1 MKGSLN
7 SDFWDACMVLK
18 RFKMLI
24 LTKII
29 LQNDAK
35 IPIKNILL
43 KMAGLGDLLGM
54 KIIYEAYKKLPCW

>member
-1 MKGSLN
+1 
-7 SDFWDACMVLK
+7 MVLK

-29 LQNDAK
+29 LQNDPK

-43 KMAGLGDLLGM
+43 KMAGLGDLFGM
-54 KIIYEAYKKLPCW
+54 KIIYEACKKLPCW